1 LIVSFE
7 SKQMKC
13 PICNDDIPTA
23 ALRPH
28 LTAMQHEMDEG
39 VAKCIVHLL
48 ERIEKL
54 EQKDKG

>member
-1 LIVSFE
+1 
-7 SKQMKC
+7 
-13 PICNDDIPTA
+13 
-23 ALRPH
+23 
-28 LTAMQHEMDEG
+28 MQYEMDEG